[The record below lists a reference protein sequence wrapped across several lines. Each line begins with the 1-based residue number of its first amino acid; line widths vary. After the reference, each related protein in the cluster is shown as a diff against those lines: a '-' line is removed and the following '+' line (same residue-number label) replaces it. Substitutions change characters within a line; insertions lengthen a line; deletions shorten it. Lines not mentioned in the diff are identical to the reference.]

1 MRSLFSTLL
10 QLFIAIVMLVLVGIL
25 LSRGNLHQ
33 IFGVPPTP
41 QGERLYTDFTPADIT
56 KINLSTNG
64 VTAKFSRASGVWM
77 MTEPAQD
84 RMDPRWAKTLI
95 DFSLATRATDVIP
108 NEKIDET
115 QAGLKDGMVYVR
127 LADDEGKA
135 RAKYVIGRRTA
146 WITTD
151 AETEELV
158 PTVFLQPR
166 DRSRKSHIYACTG
179 DIRPIFKD
187 GLRYFRDHQ
196 PFLFAPSQLQKIH
209 IKSDS
214 SEFMLET
221 TALGQPWRITKPQK
235 LSTETEAV
243 KSLIEKGLF
252 SLRALR
258 VLDKEKVTLPSIE
271 DDMFLR
277 IAIQSFGQTEPVTL
291 SVYPSADDK
300 ANTVYAT
307 VSDRPGTVFE
317 LPLRPYPDL
326 VSLSELPLTNYNNLR
341 AQNLT
346 GFDHKKLQAI
356 TINTAKASPI
366 QLSLP
371 PRGSWRIQLDEATSA
386 TLNEVT
392 HYKFIKTITETKV
405 AGFLT
410 DNAFLTDEA
419 KDLETYGL
427 KSPLVSIQ
435 FRFKDQSS
443 ILLRIGK
450 TKDGVFTAHLNHPE
464 TLHTIVKLPDDFIAR
479 LPLRIKQ
486 WKDTR
491 LLAIASIDFINL
503 ERNLINQ
510 PKLKLNF
517 NYRDEAWESFLNDEN
532 TTGTLNIAR
541 ANKLLETL
549 GDLRVNSWL
558 NSNDQDALNALATPA
573 LKLNILKHKLNE
585 FGEHDGY
592 QTHILEVTPVSTT
605 GQSEFFY
612 GRLSGEDDLFL
623 LDRKTALLL
632 ALDLFKETL

>member
-1 MRSLFSTLL
+1 
-10 QLFIAIVMLVLVGIL
+10 MLVLVGIL

-558 NSNDQDALNALATPA
+558 NSDDQDALNALATPA

>member
-1 MRSLFSTLL
+1 
-10 QLFIAIVMLVLVGIL
+10 MLVLVGIL

-558 NSNDQDALNALATPA
+558 NSDDQEALNALATPA
-573 LKLNILKHKLNE
+573 LKINILKHKLNE

>member
-1 MRSLFSTLL
+1 
-10 QLFIAIVMLVLVGIL
+10 MLVLVGIL

-419 KDLETYGL
+419 KDFETYGL

-558 NSNDQDALNALATPA
+558 NSDDQDALNALATPA

>member
-1 MRSLFSTLL
+1 
-10 QLFIAIVMLVLVGIL
+10 MLVLVGIL

-392 HYKFIKTITETKV
+392 HYKFIKTITETNV

-558 NSNDQDALNALATPA
+558 NSDDQDALNALATPA

>member
-1 MRSLFSTLL
+1 
-10 QLFIAIVMLVLVGIL
+10 MLVLVGIL

-326 VSLSELPLTNYNNLR
+326 VSLSELPLTKYNNLR

-558 NSNDQDALNALATPA
+558 NSDDQDALNALATPA

>member
-1 MRSLFSTLL
+1 
-10 QLFIAIVMLVLVGIL
+10 MLVLVGIL

-221 TALGQPWRITKPQK
+221 TAPGQPWRITKPQK

-427 KSPLVSIQ
+427 KSPLVSMQ

-503 ERNLINQ
+503 ERSLINQ

-558 NSNDQDALNALATPA
+558 NSDDQDALNALATPA
-573 LKLNILKHKLNE
+573 LKINILKHKLNE

-612 GRLSGEDDLFL
+612 GRLSGEDDIFL

>member
-1 MRSLFSTLL
+1 
-10 QLFIAIVMLVLVGIL
+10 MLVLVGIL

-419 KDLETYGL
+419 KDFETYGL

-435 FRFKDQSS
+435 FRFKDQSN

-450 TKDGVFTAHLNHPE
+450 TNEGVFTAHLNHPE

-558 NSNDQDALNALATPA
+558 NSDDQDALNALATPA

>member
-1 MRSLFSTLL
+1 
-10 QLFIAIVMLVLVGIL
+10 MLVLVGIL

>member
-1 MRSLFSTLL
+1 
-10 QLFIAIVMLVLVGIL
+10 MLVLAGIL

-41 QGERLYTDFTPADIT
+41 QGERLYTDFTPSDIT
-56 KINLSTNG
+56 QISLNTNG
-64 VTAKFSRASGVWM
+64 VTARFSRASGVWM
-77 MTEPAQD
+77 MTEPAKD

-95 DFSLATRATDVIP
+95 DFTLATRAADVIP

-127 LADDEGKA
+127 LADKEGKA

-146 WITTD
+146 WFTTD

-179 DIRPIFKD
+179 DIRPIFKE

-209 IKSDS
+209 IKSAS

-221 TALGQPWRITKPQK
+221 AAPGQAWRITKPQK
-235 LSTETEAV
+235 LATETEAV
-243 KSLIEKGLF
+243 KNLIEKGLF

-356 TINTAKASPI
+356 TITPTKASPI
-366 QLSLP
+366 LLSLP

-435 FRFKDQSS
+435 FRFKDQSN

-450 TKDGVFTAHLNHPE
+450 TNEGVFTAHLNHPE

-532 TTGTLNIAR
+532 TTGKLNVAR

-558 NSNDQDALNALATPA
+558 NSDDQEALNALATPA
-573 LKLNILKHKLNE
+573 LKINILKHKLNE